1 MSFITRLQ
9 HAWSVFANR
18 DPTDGYS
25 SSYVGYSTYYKPD
38 RVVLLPSNE
47 QSIVNSV
54 ITRIAIEC
62 SSLKIEHVR
71 VDENHNYVET
81 IDDSLNQCLN
91 VEANVDQ
98 SGRKFIQDTVLD
110 LLDEGTIAIIPTK
123 WDISESNPTVQIKE
137 LRAGKILQ
145 WYPDRVQVRLYNEDT
160 GKKEDV
166 IVKKKFAAIVENPLY
181 PVMNAPNS
189 TGRRLIRTQNML
201 DKMNANNTSGKLD
214 LIIQVPYSFK
224 SPIMKQRAEE
234 RHKEIEMQLKDS
246 KYGIGYIDSQEKVVQ
261 LNRPLENNLQSQI
274 EYLTTQYYG
283 QLGITDEVMKGTADP
298 QVMQNFYIRTIEP
311 IMAAIRDEMVRKF
324 LSKTA
329 RTQGQ
334 YIMFWNQPFK
344 YISIDNVG
352 DTFDKLRRNE
362 IITSNEGRGFLGM
375 KPIMDQNADNL
386 SNPNMP
392 EQDQSADS
400 EMPVDENGNPLVDE
414 NGQQYEEEIQ
424 NGSQEV
430 Y

>member
-25 SSYVGYSTYYKPD
+25 SSYSGYSTYYKPD

-91 VEANVDQ
+91 VEANIDQ
-98 SGRKFIQDTVLD
+98 AGRKFIQDTVLD
-110 LLDEGTIAIIPTK
+110 LLDEGTIAIVPTK
-123 WDISESNPTVQIKE
+123 WDIIESNPTVQIKE

-201 DKMNANNTSGKLD
+201 DKINANNTSGKLD

-283 QLGITDEVMKGTADP
+283 QLGITDEVMKGTANP

-362 IITSNEGRGFLGM
+362 IISSNEGRGFLGM
-375 KPIMDQNADNL
+375 KPAMDQNADSL

-392 EQDQSADS
+392 RQDQPADS
-400 EMPVDENGNPLVDE
+400 EMPVDENENPLVDE

-424 NGSQEV
+424 NGNQEV

>member
-25 SSYVGYSTYYKPD
+25 SSYSGYSTYYKPD

-71 VDENHNYVET
+71 VDENHNYIET
-81 IDDSLNQCLN
+81 IDDNLNQCLN
-91 VEANVDQ
+91 VEANIDQ
-98 SGRKFIQDTVLD
+98 AGRKFIQDTVLD
-110 LLDEGTIAIIPTK
+110 LLDEGTIAIVPTK
-123 WDISESNPTVQIKE
+123 WDINESNPTVQIKE

-311 IMAAIRDEMVRKF
+311 IMSAIRDEMVRKF

-344 YISIDNVG
+344 YISINNVG

-362 IITSNEGRGFLGM
+362 IISSNEGRGFLGM
-375 KPIMDQNADNL
+375 KPSADQNADNL

-392 EQDQSADS
+392 QQDQSTDS
-400 EMPVDENGNPLVDE
+400 EMPVDENGQP
-414 NGQQYEEEIQ
+414 YEEEIQ
-424 NGSQEV
+424 NGNQEV

>member
-25 SSYVGYSTYYKPD
+25 SSYAGYSTYYKPD

-81 IDDSLNQCLN
+81 IDDNLNQCLN
-91 VEANVDQ
+91 VEANIDQ
-98 SGRKFIQDTVLD
+98 AGRKFIQDTVLD
-110 LLDEGTIAIIPTK
+110 LLDEGTIAIVPTK
-123 WDISESNPTVQIKE
+123 WDISEANPTVQIKE

-224 SPIMKQRAEE
+224 SPIMKQRAED

-344 YISIDNVG
+344 YISINNVG

-362 IITSNEGRGFLGM
+362 IISSNEGRGFLGM
-375 KPIMDQNADNL
+375 KPSADHNADTL

-392 EQDQSADS
+392 QQDQSTDS
-400 EMPVDENGNPLVDE
+400 DMPVDE

-424 NGSQEV
+424 NGNQEV

>member
-1 MSFITRLQ
+1 MSFIDRLQ

-18 DPTDGYS
+18 DPTNGYS
-25 SSYVGYSTYYKPD
+25 SFGESSYYRPD

-54 ITRIAIEC
+54 ITRISIEC
-62 SSLKIEHVR
+62 ASKKIEHVR
-71 VDENHNYVET
+71 VDDDGNYIET
-81 IDDSLNQCLN
+81 INDSFNKCLTLS
-91 VEANVDQ
+91 ANIDQ
-98 SGRKFIQDTVLD
+98 TGRKFIQDTVMDMLD
-110 LLDEGTIAIIPTK
+110 DGTVAIVPTK
-123 WDISESNPTVQIKE
+123 FDIGKKSRKIEIKE
-137 LRAGKILQ
+137 LRSGRIVQ
-145 WYPDRVQVRLYNEDT
+145 WYPDRVKVKLYNEET
-160 GKKEDV
+160 GKKQEV
-166 IVKKKFAAIVENPLY
+166 VVKKSACAIVENPFY

-189 TGRRLIRTQNML
+189 TGRRLIKTQNML
-201 DKMNANNTSGKLD
+201 DRINADSTSGKLD

-224 SPIMKQRAEE
+224 SPMMKNHAKE
-234 RHKEIEMQLKDS
+234 RQKELEMQLTGS
-246 KYGIGYIDSQEKVVQ
+246 KYGVGYVDQSEKVIQ

-311 IMAAIRDEMVRKF
+311 IMAAMRDEMVRKF

-329 RTQGQ
+329 LTQGQ
-334 YIMFWNQPFK
+334 YIMFWDDPFK
-344 YISIDNVG
+344 NLSINNVG

-362 IITSNEGRGFLGM
+362 LMTANEGRGKLGM
-375 KPIMDQNADNL
+375 KPIATENADTL

-392 EQDQSADS
+392 NQDQQQ
-400 EMPVDENGNPLVDE
+400 MPTDD
-414 NGQQYEEEIQ
+414 QAMDQYEEDPSQVPYDEEIQ
-424 NGSQEV
+424 NENQEV